1 MRRLQVAEVDK
12 RHLGRKKRASHGNGT
27 RGRGPKRARDSQES
41 CIRERGGERQDCGGK
56 AVSLWKSGAG
66 HSKGCCGAKV
76 LGRRKASRIV
86 FRPASFHAGG
96 FERDLGGF
104 HRWVSARA
112 AAHAEG
118 RDRGVRGTVCRV
130 SRWDQERPSRR
141 PVTHR
146 SESLFREEGESPS
159 GAARKRYDAFRELT
173 RRECS
178 YEET

>member
-1 MRRLQVAEVDK
+1 
-12 RHLGRKKRASHGNGT
+12 
-27 RGRGPKRARDSQES
+27 
-41 CIRERGGERQDCGGK
+41 
-56 AVSLWKSGAG
+56 
-66 HSKGCCGAKV
+66 
-76 LGRRKASRIV
+76 
-86 FRPASFHAGG
+86 
-96 FERDLGGF
+96 
-104 HRWVSARA
+104 VSARA

-178 YEET
+178 YEETWESRSRSDASRVVAPRDRKVVRDKLRRWSRSSLPSVLTHVGVAPRRERCAGFGIAFNPEGNLQLQQPGNRLLQTRRKTSRSHCLAVSARGGERAV